1 MGRASDGRG
10 FTPMSGQVEEAA
22 EKFFEPTLKKL
33 KLTVEQIEKQSLAEL
48 EASLDTV
55 NEAINH
61 PASFGVMRMKLTAD
75 VGVVITR
82 ATSEAHMEV
91 GILPLLLERKALI
104 LARINLL
111 RPTEQ
116 IEDFRQ
122 EVTKKVHDP
131 QIKEQL
137 LKVLDEHA
145 AMQQELSA
153 KIEKEAAAASNALA
167 EETVNLRNALTVA
180 KLEGRLEIVEKLTE
194 KLDSEK
200 VSKFDSAT
208 ITLAILTALGGLTGA
223 VIGLIRWV
231 TG

>member
-1 MGRASDGRG
+1 
-10 FTPMSGQVEEAA
+10 MSEQVEAAA
-22 EKFFEPTLKKL
+22 ETFFAPTLKKL
-33 KLTVEQIEKQSLAEL
+33 KLTLEQIEKQSLAEL
-48 EASLDTV
+48 QTSLDTV

-61 PASFGVMRMKLTAD
+61 PASFGVMRVKLTAD
-75 VGVVITR
+75 VGAVITK

-91 GILPLLLERKALI
+91 GILPLLLERKSLI
-104 LARINLL
+104 LERINLL

-116 IEDFRQ
+116 IKDFRQ
-122 EVTKKVHDP
+122 EVTEKVRDP
-131 QIKEQL
+131 HIKEQL

-145 AMQQELSA
+145 AMQQEISS
-153 KIEKEAAAASNALA
+153 KIEREAAAASNALA
-167 EETVNLRNALTVA
+167 EEMVNLRNALTVA

-194 KLDSEK
+194 KLDGEK

-208 ITLAILTALGGLTGA
+208 ITLTILAALGGLTGA